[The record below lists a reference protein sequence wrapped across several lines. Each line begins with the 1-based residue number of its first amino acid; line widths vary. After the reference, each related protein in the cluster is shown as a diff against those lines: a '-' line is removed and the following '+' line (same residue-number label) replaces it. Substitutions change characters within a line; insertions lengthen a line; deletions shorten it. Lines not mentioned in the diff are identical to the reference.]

1 MLSNRELLEMAKY
14 YKIRVN
20 SLSLKNE
27 LPAKIEL
34 GFSIYNLDSAD
45 KLGNA
50 TGTHWTGSFCDAK
63 RCCYFDS
70 FGAPCPNEIDR
81 FIKKRFSTYGINNWI
96 IQDPKSEN
104 CGFFVLAYSIFMTHL
119 YKGDIYRGANEFVN
133 LFVEDTKEN
142 DRILKS
148 FFTRFGNIH
157 PIVKSKLLK

>member
-1 MLSNRELLEMAKY
+1 MAKH

-27 LPAKIEL
+27 LPAKIEP

-81 FIKKRFSTYGINNWI
+81 FIKARYMTYGINNWI

-104 CGFFVLAYSIFMTHL
+104 CGFFVLAFAIWMTHL
-119 YKGDIYRGANEFVN
+119 YKAKFTQVQMI
-133 LFVEDTKEN
+133 LSICLL
-142 DRILKS
+142 RIQKRTIGFLNPFLHDLETYTQS
-148 FFTRFGNIH
+148 
-157 PIVKSKLLK
+157 

>member
-1 MLSNRELLEMAKY
+1 MLSNRVLLEMAKH

-20 SLSLKNE
+20 SLSLKSE
-27 LPAKIEL
+27 LPAKIEP

-45 KLGNA
+45 NFGNA
-50 TGTHWTGSFCDAK
+50 SGTHWTGSFCDAK

-70 FGAPCPNEIDR
+70 FGAPSPNEIDR
-81 FIKKRFSTYGINNWI
+81 FIKTRYMTYGINNWI

-104 CGFFVLAYSIFMTHL
+104 CGFFVLAFAIWMTHL

>member
-1 MLSNRELLEMAKY
+1 MAVIWKRVMVSFMAKNY
-14 YKIRVN
+14 NIKVR

-27 LPAKIEL
+27 LPAKIEQ

-50 TGTHWTGSFCDAK
+50 RGTHWTGSFCDAK

-81 FIKKRFSTYGINNWI
+81 FIKARYLTYGINNWI

-104 CGFFVLAYSIFMTHL
+104 CGFFVLAFAIWMTHL
-119 YKGDIYRGANEFVN
+119 YKGNIYTGANEFDN

-148 FFTRFGNIH
+148 FFGNIH
-157 PIVKSKLLK
+157 AIVRQKLLK